1 MCVCGGASTRACAHA
16 HEYEAQRLMPGAP
29 STTFHLFILRK
40 IYLFLFYVWV
50 FCLHICL
57 CTTNA
62 HSALSGRKR
71 LLDLLELEL
80 QRVVICY
87 VGPRN
92 QI

>member
-1 MCVCGGASTRACAHA
+1 MLYMLGKNSVTEIYAHVSLLCVCVGGASTRACAHA

-62 HSALSGRKR
+62 HSALG
-71 LLDLLELEL
+71 
-80 QRVVICY
+80 
-87 VGPRN
+87 
-92 QI
+92 